1 MIVEPR
7 TLDMKV
13 LLKSAI
19 IIDASSKHHLKKRDI
34 LIENGKISK
43 IASSISPS
51 DVTGNSGKIQEV
63 RLKNL
68 HISRGWFDS
77 SVSFGEPGF
86 EERETIENGLKT
98 AAFSGFTGVAV
109 NANSF
114 PVTDSKGHI
123 KFLKSKA
130 EGKAVNLYPIG
141 ALTMGS
147 SGTDLAELF
156 DMQNEGAVAFYDYK
170 KPIEN
175 ANLLKIALQYSQGF
189 NGLVQSF
196 PFERSVAR
204 KGIVNEEV
212 NSTLLG
218 LKGIPALAEE
228 LQIIRDLYILEYTGG
243 KLHIPT
249 ISTKKS
255 VELIRDAKKRG
266 LNVSCSVAIFNI
278 MLTDDVLESFDANY
292 KLLPPLR
299 TQDNIKA
306 LLKGLK
312 DGTIDGV
319 TSDHNPI
326 DIEHKKIEFDH
337 AFFGSI
343 GLEACFGGLNSLLG
357 VEQTVK
363 SLTALKEVFNTSTT
377 ANSSEVGS
385 VEEGQIADLSLFN
398 PEGTWKF
405 SENDILSTSKNSALL
420 GSRLEGKPYGIFANN
435 QLVLNN

>member
-1 MIVEPR
+1 MN
-7 TLDMKV
+7 V
-13 LLKSAI
+13 LLKSATI
-19 IIDASSKHHLKKRDI
+19 VDASSKHHLKKRDL
-34 LIENGKISK
+34 LIEDGIITK
-43 IASSISPS
+43 IAPSIQHNQTNS
-51 DVTGNSGKIQEV
+51 NSGPIAEIK
-63 RLKNL
+63 LKNL
-68 HISRGWFDS
+68 HISQGWFDS

-98 AAFSGFTGVAV
+98 AALSGFTGVAV

-130 EGKAVNLYPIG
+130 EGKAVSLYPIG
-141 ALTMGS
+141 ALTTGS
-147 SGTDLAELF
+147 NGIDLAELY

-175 ANLLKIALQYSQGF
+175 ANLLKIALQYTQGF

-196 PFERSVAR
+196 PFEKSVAR
-204 KGIVNEEV
+204 KGMVNEEV

-218 LKGIPALAEE
+218 LRGIPALAEE

-266 LNVSCSVAIFNI
+266 LDVSCSVAIFNLI
-278 MLTDDVLESFDANY
+278 LTDDVLESFDTNY

-299 TQDNIKA
+299 TRENIKA
-306 LLKGLK
+306 LVKGLK
-312 DGTIDGV
+312 DGVIDGV

-326 DIEHKKIEFDH
+326 DVEHKKVEFDN
-337 AFFGSI
+337 AFFGSL
-343 GLEACFGGLNSLLG
+343 GLEACFGALNNLIG
-357 VEQTVK
+357 VEQTVLALT
-363 SLTALKEVFNTSTT
+363 SLKKIFVASK
-377 ANSSEVGS
+377 GS
-385 VEEGQIADLSLFN
+385 FVKMGFEEGQQADLSLFN
-398 PEGTWKF
+398 PDGNWEF
-405 SENDILSTSKNSALL
+405 SEKDILSTSKNAALL
-420 GSRLEGKPYGIFANN
+420 GTSLKGKPYGIYANN
-435 QLVLNN
+435 QLILHK